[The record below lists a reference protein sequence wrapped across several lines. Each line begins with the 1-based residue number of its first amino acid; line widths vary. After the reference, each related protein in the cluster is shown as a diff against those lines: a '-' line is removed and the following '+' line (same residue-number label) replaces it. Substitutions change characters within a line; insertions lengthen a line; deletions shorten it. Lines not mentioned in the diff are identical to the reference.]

1 MTRRGAVAS
10 EDSQWYFAALAA
22 GRLELPRCAACG
34 HWARPTSASLC
45 AECGSDAM
53 TPMASAGNGHIVC
66 TIVDHRA
73 VEGERVL
80 GLVELDEGPWIA
92 TQILSDSDRG
102 RPAQGMAV
110 ELRIMAFDN
119 GEPVPAFAVAR
130 HN

>member
-10 EDSQWYFAALAA
+10 EDSQWYFDALTA
-22 GRLELPRCAACG
+22 GRLELPRCEVCG

-53 TPMASAGNGHIVC
+53 TPVESSGKGRIVC

-92 TQILSDSDRG
+92 GQILADPDG
-102 RPAQGMAV
+102 ARPAQGTAV
-110 ELRIMAFDN
+110 VLRIMAFDD
-119 GEPVPAFAVAR
+119 GEPVPAFAVTR
-130 HN
+130 DD